1 MSYYTYHHAKLDD
14 LPNLQSQYKL
24 IKASENIGE
33 NIQIPDVVD
42 TIGHV
47 KN

>member
-24 IKASENIGE
+24 KASENIGE
-33 NIQIPDVVD
+33 NIQMPDVVD